1 MKNLILI
8 ALTGLAVTT
17 YDPNALTIYE
27 TKKNTFTRKIVE
39 TKDGDTLKT
48 VITESYDESKLELE
62 TQVRMLQ
69 RRYDS
74 VIATNQLREQQILV
88 PLNEAKRKLAI
99 LNNE

>member
-17 YDPNALTIYE
+17 YDPNELTIYE
-27 TKKNTFTRKIVE
+27 TKENTFTRKIVE

-88 PLNEAKRKLAI
+88 PLHEAKRRLAI